1 MALPKTAAER
11 KRVFELVAIVII
23 TLLLIGISRLETRL
37 FELSETLVQSKEFIN
52 TLVYFGLINLNVFL
66 ILILFFLLFR
76 NFTKLVIDRRRGVIG
91 SKLRT
96 KLVVALLFFSLAPTL
111 LFFYVSARFINE
123 SFDQWFSDKVRS
135 IMVQTQEA
143 GAKVY
148 KRDQQRH
155 ESLARIALAR
165 IKITMPDE
173 TFIVDQPAFTPNL
186 EGFELEYGLDNVKV
200 FDISGNL
207 VWSSRE
213 QDPGTPVVKDPF
225 AVESIALFNMKPGMY
240 AKSMV
245 TGEGSQDVVKGIAPI
260 VNPTNQELLGA
271 VMTETYFQ
279 TQILKSVKEIQKSFV
294 DIRRG
299 AKLIRLSYLNILIVV
314 SLLVLFSAVWLGFY
328 VARGITRPIQ
338 ILAEATR
345 EVALGNYNVTLT
357 PKTDDEAGQLIRSFN
372 LMTKD
377 LEKHRTR
384 AREDRDAMELT
395 NIELEQRRKY
405 MEIVLKHISAGVISV
420 DSKNFV
426 TAMNSAAESLLD
438 VAAVDVVGRKV
449 KQAFP
454 EELNE
459 KFWKPID
466 EKLLE
471 RNQLNAQIN
480 LSRAGRELLLLVD
493 ASPIIDE
500 QGIQQG
506 YVLVFADATER
517 VKAQRVAAWREVARR
532 IAHEIKNPVTPIKLS
547 AQRMLRR
554 FHDKFEGEDQKVFE
568 VCVET
573 ILKQV
578 DSLRDLVNEFSK
590 FSRLPEVRPKMANL
604 NSVIKDSLN
613 FFEMSYPNVKFIF
626 TPDEELP
633 NFPLDADQMNRVFVN
648 IIANAV
654 AALDDDGGH
663 GTVEVKATMVKKMNT
678 VKIEIIDNGQGI
690 PEKLRDRV
698 LEPYFST
705 KDEGTGLGLAIVN
718 QIVSDHGGYL
728 RILGNIP
735 KGTIVTIELP
745 VGVSVELL
753 S

>member
-11 KRVFELVAIVII
+11 KRAFELVAIVFI

-76 NFTKLVIDRRRGVIG
+76 NFTKLVIERRRGVIG

-96 KLVVALLFFSLAPTL
+96 KLVIALLFFSLAPTL

-165 IKITMPDE
+165 INITAPDE
-173 TFIVDQPAFTPNL
+173 TFIVDQPAFTTNL
-186 EGFELEYGLDNVKV
+186 EGFELEYGLDSIKV

-207 VWSSRE
+207 VWSSGKAAPNTAE
-213 QDPGTPVVKDPF
+213 AKDPF
-225 AVESIALFNMKPGMY
+225 AVESIALFDMKPGMY

-260 VNPTNQELLGA
+260 VNPVSQELLGA
-271 VMTETYFQ
+271 VMTETHFQ

-294 DIRRG
+294 DIRQG

-345 EVALGNYNVTLT
+345 EVALGNYSVKLS
-357 PKTDDEAGQLIRSFN
+357 PQTDDEAGQLIRSFN

-377 LEKHRTR
+377 LEKHRTS

-395 NIELEQRRKY
+395 NVELEQRRKY

-420 DSKNFV
+420 DSNNYV

-438 VAAVDVVGRKV
+438 IAAVDVVGRKI

-454 EELNE
+454 QEIKE

-480 LSRAGRELLLLVD
+480 LSHSGRELLLLVD

-500 QGIQQG
+500 QGVQQG

-590 FSRLPEVRPKMANL
+590 FSRLPEVKPKMANL
-604 NSVIKDSLN
+604 NAVIEDSLN
-613 FFEMSYPNVKFIF
+613 FFKMSYPNIAFAFI
-626 TPDEELP
+626 PDETLP
-633 NFPLDADQMNRVFVN
+633 DFPLDADQMNRVFVN

-654 AALDDDGGH
+654 AALEDDGNGV
-663 GTVEVKATMVKKMNT
+663 VEVKATMVKKMNT
-678 VKIEIIDNGQGI
+678 AKIEILDNGQGI

-728 RILGNIP
+728 RILGNSP

-745 VGVSVELL
+745 VGAPVEQL

>member
-1 MALPKTAAER
+1 MGLPQTAAER
-11 KRVFELVAIVII
+11 KRAFEVGAIAFTTILLVV
-23 TLLLIGISRLETRL
+23 LSRLETRL
-37 FELSETLVQSKEFIN
+37 FELSETFVQSKAFVN

-76 NFTKLVIDRRRGVIG
+76 NFAKLVIERRRGVIG

-96 KLVVALLFFSLAPTL
+96 KLVVALMFFALAPTL

-123 SFDQWFSDKVRS
+123 SFDQWFSGKVRS
-135 IMVQTQEA
+135 VMVQTQEA

-173 TFIVDQPAFTPNL
+173 QFIAGQPDFTPDL
-186 EGFELEYGLDNVKV
+186 DGFEMEYGLDNIKV
-200 FDISGNL
+200 FDKTATL
-207 VWSSRE
+207 VWKNRE
-213 QDPGTPVVKDPF
+213 VGGAEQGEKDAFVV
-225 AVESIALFNMKPGMY
+225 EALYMFSKKPGMY

-260 VNPTNQELLGA
+260 VNPATHELLGA
-271 VMTETYFQ
+271 VMTETRFQ
-279 TQILKSVKEIQKSFV
+279 TQILKSVKEIQRSFI
-294 DIRRG
+294 DIRQG

-338 ILAEATR
+338 SLAEATR
-345 EVALGNYNVTLT
+345 EVALGNYGITLA
-357 PKTDDEAGQLIRSFN
+357 PNTDDEAGQLIRSFN

-377 LEKHRTR
+377 LQKHRDR
-384 AREDRDAMELT
+384 ASEDRESLELN

-405 MEIVLKHISAGVISV
+405 MEIVLKNISAGVISV
-420 DSKNFV
+420 DAKNFI
-426 TAMNSAAESLLD
+426 TAINSAAENLLEVKSL
-438 VAAVDVVGRKV
+438 DVVGRQV
-449 KQAFP
+449 GDGFDSDFM
-454 EELNE
+454 ET
-459 KFWKPID
+459 FWNPIE

-480 LSRAGRELLLLVD
+480 LTRSGKELMLLVD

-554 FHDKFEGEDQKVFE
+554 FHDQFEGEDQEVFE
-568 VCVET
+568 TCVET

-590 FSRLPEVRPKMANL
+590 FSRLPEVTPKMASL
-604 NSVIKDSLN
+604 NQVIKDSLN
-613 FFEMSYPNVKFIF
+613 FFEMSYPQVNFRFVPLKEM
-626 TPDEELP
+626 PE
-633 NFPLDADQMNRVFVN
+633 FPLDESQMNRVFVN

-654 AALDDDGGH
+654 AALDENTGGN
-663 GTVEVKATMVKKMNT
+663 VDVQTMIVPKLNT
-678 VKIEIIDNGQGI
+678 ARIEISDNGVGI
-690 PEKLRDRV
+690 PPKLRDRV

-728 RILGNIP
+728 RILGNEP
-735 KGTIVTIELP
+735 RGTKIIIELP
-745 VGVSVELL
+745 MGRIKSPV
-753 S
+753 